1 MKLEKRH
8 CRNTPISYNNYSLSN
23 NMIHIKVDKG
33 NEYNSKL
40 TRNSKKSWL
49 AEAPVINRQDGMFG
63 KGRNKIDAVVN

>member
-1 MKLEKRH
+1 M
-8 CRNTPISYNNYSLSN
+8 
-23 NMIHIKVDKG
+23 NMNIGENFDKG
-33 NEYNSKL
+33 TIFIITGICQARILNSKL